1 MDAMT
6 RQCPRAGKHTV
17 LGHLFLHPHH
27 SSVQLPGDWELL
39 PVVVAEVRAVS
50 LGPEL
55 AGAHAV
61 WLSPAK
67 ASGLPSH
74 PPTLSKYFCLY
85 ESEEAELHFGVG
97 ANS

>member
-1 MDAMT
+1 MT

-17 LGHLFLHPHH
+17 LGHLFLHPHQ
-27 SSVQLPGDWELL
+27 SSVQPPGDWEPL

-61 WLSPAK
+61 WHLLQRPVGCHPTREPSPSISVCMSQK
-67 ASGLPSH
+67 RQNYTLEWE
-74 PPTLSKYFCLY
+74 PTLRFC
-85 ESEEAELHFGVG
+85 
-97 ANS
+97 